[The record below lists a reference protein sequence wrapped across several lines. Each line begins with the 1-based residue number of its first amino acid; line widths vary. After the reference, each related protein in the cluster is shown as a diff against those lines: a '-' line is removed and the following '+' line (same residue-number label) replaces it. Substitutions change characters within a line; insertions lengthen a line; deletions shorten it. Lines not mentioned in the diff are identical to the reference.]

1 MRTMKK
7 RRLTRPIANES
18 TMKTTTTTTLNL
30 AAKRNSTTTKCGFAV
45 GISLKVLSVERASD
59 LLSST
64 YQSIDQSTEEKS
76 DLFPRVSDF
85 DEEKNEN
92 RAR

>member
-18 TMKTTTTTTLNL
+18 TMKTTTTTLNL
-30 AAKRNSTTTKCGFAV
+30 AAKRNSATTKCGFAV
-45 GISLKVLSVERASD
+45 GISLKVLSVERASE

-64 YQSIDQSTEEKS
+64 YQSINQSTEEKS

-85 DEEKNEN
+85 DEEKNGN